1 MFLFHPE
8 LIEFF
13 AIKQKAGKRINV
25 KKMNIHVWIL
35 FYRLFISEWSRLDA
49 GIQGIGEDLL
59 ACQQRRFRPAGFWLL
74 LKFKFARVAKSLN

>member
-25 KKMNIHVWIL
+25 KKNEYSCVNPIL
-35 FYRLFISEWSRLDA
+35 SVIY
-49 GIQGIGEDLL
+49 
-59 ACQQRRFRPAGFWLL
+59 FRMITT
-74 LKFKFARVAKSLN
+74 